1 MKASV
6 YSGVVVIFL
15 AVYLFFSPVRVYA
28 YHPFYVS
35 VTEMSLNSKT
45 KSLEISCKM
54 FAEDVEDVLKQN
66 YKLPVDLSNAKLQD
80 QNNKLIN
87 DYILKHFSINI
98 ASRPATL
105 KFVGFEKENESV
117 YCYFEVLNV

>member
-98 ASRPATL
+98 IRRKMPCWS
-105 KFVGFEKENESV
+105 
-117 YCYFEVLNV
+117 